1 MKTQI
6 WSKTKIG
13 QGASIFTLL
22 FIALMGLKVL
32 NVGIRLPLPSPVIA
46 ILGIIGFIMGIISVL
61 KFKDRAVFVFLSIFV
76 GLLIIFWGA
85 AEIIFPH

>member
-1 MKTQI
+1 M
-6 WSKTKIG
+6 G
-13 QGASIFTLL
+13 QGAIVIALAARRGKRIL